1 MVLPRLQLENKDP
14 SSKEVYP
21 DEVKALAKEFS
32 VDYNTAKKA
41 WDKVL
46 RDAGQKPEAVKEVT
60 SRVGDV
66 NVRSVGR
73 PKSLPPPEAE
83 KQAQGAASQVPP
95 EEKKRL
101 ATEAAAKLFAGM
113 HKGTAEFLYNLAEAA
128 WGVKILRPDVRDGKV
143 IPITDEAN
151 PYFSAGSMWAD
162 VIDAYDIEMS
172 KVLVLLMATV
182 NTGQVI
188 ASPLV
193 MARAEAGRLKKE
205 KEEAER
211 QAKEKEKQPT
221 TAGAP
226 GA

>member
-1 MVLPRLQLENKDP
+1 MVLPRLQQENKDP

-21 DEVKALAKEFS
+21 DEVKELAREFS

-46 RDAGQKPEAVKEVT
+46 RDAGQKPPQVHESTRQVGEVKAV
-60 SRVGDV
+60 
-66 NVRSVGR
+66 SVGR
-73 PKSLPPPEAE
+73 PKSLPPPETE
-83 KQAQGAASQVPP
+83 KQPEEQAPP

-101 ATEAAAKLFAGM
+101 ATAAAAKLFAGM

-128 WGVKILRPDVRDGKV
+128 WGVKILRPDVRDGKM
-143 IPITDEAN
+143 IPITDEEN

-162 VIDAYDIEMS
+162 VIEAYDIEMS
-172 KVLVLLMATV
+172 KVMVLLMATV

-205 KEEAER
+205 KEEAEK

-221 TAGAP
+221 TAGMPA
-226 GA
+226 A

>member
-1 MVLPRLQLENKDP
+1 MQQENRDP

-46 RDAGQKPEAVKEVT
+46 RDVGQKAAPLKEVT
-60 SRVGDV
+60 SRVGEV
-66 NVRSVGR
+66 NARSMGK
-73 PKSLPPPEAE
+73 PKALPPAE
-83 KQAQGAASQVPP
+83 TQAGENAQAAQVPP

-113 HKGTAEFLYNLAEAA
+113 HKGTAEFLYGLAEAA
-128 WGVKILRPDVRDGKV
+128 WGVRIARPDVRDGKV

-151 PYFSAGSMWAD
+151 PYYSAGSMWAD
-162 VIDAYDIEMS
+162 VIEAYDIEMS
-172 KVLVLLMATV
+172 KVMVLLMATV

-205 KEEAER
+205 KEEAEK

-226 GA
+226 AA

>member
-1 MVLPRLQLENKDP
+1 
-14 SSKEVYP
+14 
-21 DEVKALAKEFS
+21 VKKLAAEFK

-46 RDAGQKPEAVKEVT
+46 RDAGQKAPPAQEVT
-60 SRVGDV
+60 RTVGDV
-66 NVRSVGR
+66 TVKSRGQ
-73 PKSLPPPEAE
+73 PKVLPPPEAP
-83 KQAQGAASQVPP
+83 KQEAQDQGAPP

-128 WGVKILRPDVRDGKV
+128 WGVKIARPDVGKDGKI
-143 IPITDEAN
+143 IPINDEAN
-151 PYFSAGSMWAD
+151 PYYSAGSMWAD
-162 VIDAYDIEMS
+162 VIEAYDIEMS
-172 KVLVLLMATV
+172 KVMVLMMATV

-188 ASPLV
+188 ASPVL

-226 GA
+226 AA

>member
-1 MVLPRLQLENKDP
+1 MVLPRLQQENRDP

-21 DEVKALAKEFS
+21 GEVKELAKEFS

-46 RDAGQKPEAVKEVT
+46 RDAGQSAPQVRESTRQVGEVRAV
-60 SRVGDV
+60 SA
-66 NVRSVGR
+66 SR
-73 PKSLPPPEAE
+73 PKTLPPPEAE
-83 KQAQGAASQVPP
+83 KQPEGSQVPP

-101 ATEAAAKLFAGM
+101 ATEAVAKLFAGM
-113 HKGTAEFLYNLAEAA
+113 HKGTSEFLYNLAEAA
-128 WGVKILRPDVRDGKV
+128 WGVKIARPDVRDGKV

-162 VIDAYDIEMS
+162 VIEAYDIEMS

-205 KEEAER
+205 KEEAEK
-211 QAKEKEKQPT
+211 QAKEKERQPT
-221 TAGAP
+221 TAGMLA
-226 GA
+226 A

>member
-1 MVLPRLQLENKDP
+1 MK
-14 SSKEVYP
+14 K
-21 DEVKALAKEFS
+21 LAEEFH

-41 WDKVL
+41 YDKVL
-46 RDAGQKPEAVKEVT
+46 RD
-60 SRVGDV
+60 VGA
-66 NVRSVGR
+66 
-73 PKSLPPPEAE
+73 KPPPAPAPMKSTTGGVTTEIKGGP
-83 KQAQGAASQVPP
+83 KQGPPAQLPKQELQDQGPPP

-101 ATEAAAKLFAGM
+101 ATAAAAKLFAGM
-113 HKGTAEFLYNLAEAA
+113 HKGTADFLYSLADAA
-128 WGVKILRPDVRDGKV
+128 WGMKIARPDVDKDGKV
-143 IPITDEAN
+143 IPINDEAN
-151 PYFSAGSMWAD
+151 PYYSAGSMWAD

-172 KVLVLLMATV
+172 KVMVLMMATV

-188 ASPLV
+188 ASPVL

-226 GA
+226 AA